1 MATRTGA
8 TTAFNP
14 LKRKRTPP
22 GQTRIEV
29 RLPSKP
35 RDYVPGTGPPLQRID
50 LLPARDSTAYIVERI
65 MLPSPG
71 LAADG
76 LPLPKRMTY
85 VVGWSDLRAACL
97 LVPAMQVLD
106 YVSPMA
112 LEEWEYQMELELDEE
127 RARMEKE
134 RKERTEKNAKPKRR
148 GRPPAHTQ
156 IEASAV
162 AAPQNHAM
170 KTGRPKKGAMSITTP
185 TKTRLKEFEGLSDEE
200 ASPSRQL
207 EREHLGSLQVT
218 AESDLDEVD
227 MVIYKRDFEDLRD
240 KPQPKA
246 ISKKPP
252 DSHSFSGF
260 GVQSNRNLPPNQPF
274 RPFTSTGIA
283 AQQSTPKTAP
293 VAPGSTAK
301 KKETPVPLPWIPAI
315 RPSQNGSSPAI
326 ERMPSFTPLGGVA
339 TFASLE
345 SRSPNPVT
353 PSAAPTTKLKLKSKP
368 PDSAKKPKR
377 ETKKTSKTALSSEEN
392 SAAAPQPTAEPV
404 WEVKRVEATE
414 LFEVENVGLVRYFQ
428 VLWEGD
434 WPPEQNPS
442 WEPEANLPPA
452 LVRNFMNK
460 VKKKPAPQKK
470 KPLKQST
477 LPWAP
482 EKLYKS
488 VSEAFEGGEDNPDLL
503 GLTIEDAH
511 VATDGDGDGSE
522 ELFVVEEPPAKKARK
537 QGALGWNGNRNE
549 AAIESGILPA
559 YH

>member
-8 TTAFNP
+8 MTADNP
-14 LKRKRTPP
+14 LKRKRTTP

-35 RDYVPGTGPPLQRID
+35 PDYVPGTSPPLQRID

-85 VVGWSDLRAACL
+85 IVCWHDLRAACL

-112 LEEWEYQMELELDEE
+112 LEEWEYQVELELDEE

-134 RKERTEKNAKPKRR
+134 KTEKIAKPKRR

-156 IEASAV
+156 IEAAAV

-185 TKTRLKEFEGLSDEE
+185 TKARLKDFEGLSDDE

-207 EREHLGSLQVT
+207 EREHLGSMQVT

-246 ISKKPP
+246 ISKKLPN
-252 DSHSFSGF
+252 SHSLSGF

-274 RPFTSTGIA
+274 GPFTSTGIA
-283 AQQSTPKTAP
+283 SQQSTPKTAP
-293 VAPGSTAK
+293 VSLSSSTK

-339 TFASLE
+339 TFASSG
-345 SRSPNPVT
+345 SRSPNPAT
-353 PSAAPTTKLKLKSKP
+353 PSAAPGTKPKSKP
-368 PDSAKKPKR
+368 KPTDSAKKPKK
-377 ETKKTSKTALSSEEN
+377 ESKKTSKTALSEGN
-392 SAAAPQPTAEPV
+392 SAAVPEPDAEPV

-414 LFEVENVGLVRYFQ
+414 LFEVEGVGLVRYFQ

-488 VSEAFEGGEDNPDLL
+488 VSEAFEGGEDDPDLL
-503 GLTIEDAH
+503 GHPIEDAH
-511 VATDGDGDGSE
+511 VAANGDGDGPE

-549 AAIESGILPA
+549 AAMESGILPA
-559 YH
+559 YY